1 MSTSINIAQLVTG
14 GKSRTSKGQSLTGM
28 LFVVSKESSLA
39 RGTIELV
46 DFTSEQMALCVV
58 DQFIPTYHRVIVSIK
73 EWNYIFDAASGYR
86 YLEFKMDSVF
96 YSNDT
101 LSVIRRHIK
110 SESKTYSKQP
120 HVFYIPSPTLSC
132 AEKRNVALAGQIHSI
147 SPLIV
152 VPKVT
157 SYFFLQL
164 TRDRSCVTIRFSGK
178 GCEYYYHYFLIGSYH
193 VFQNLSII
201 KKGERTIFS
210 FGKESCTCTITA
222 TQYADI
228 TIQPNSLEYPLTVTS
243 VEKPR
248 QFTGCITRIID
259 TLFGIYE
266 LESKL
271 LVCLFHYMN
280 YSPQK
285 PYRIGTRITI
295 SHFHTTK
302 VQSLTTSHL
311 LSLWE
316 MKNDCPV
323 LVSCQ
328 MTRIEIQSFPT
339 HSQVL
344 GEDMQTV
351 SFKLL
356 VYLDVI
362 KRQLDFSSLL
372 QQLEIYAA
380 LESKFSKSMDLDLN
394 GLFKTFNIIRK
405 HLLENDENQ
414 AYSIDFDSFFSHD
427 DEDSGCQV
435 FTRNSDKNVIQLI
448 SYPSL
453 ENVKSS
459 LEDNLAPYQ
468 LDLIGENHF
477 NEQHKVLIKSA
488 ELNQEHQLLGRID
501 MLDDGRLV
509 LVDNTCNILI
519 NTTENI
525 ELGAIYLCKKVRLF
539 SEDLSYLNSLTFEK
553 TKLDCRY
560 ISCNGHDLYL
570 VYRPHQ
576 QIFQIE
582 QDISSV
588 GISRFICDGLTT
600 VVNHPVVV
608 AHVIDKLP
616 LEFSVLGNDIE
627 CRLVVMLYSLTDST
641 EHNISIDSGKR
652 ILVTNK
658 RNRSLKFNRQLQ
670 LNKWYV
676 ILDLIQLGSN
686 ENDKTFFLSEKCH
699 KIYPIVITPR
709 RINYA
714 IQLTAIVSDDAVSVF
729 KPPIPKPVYNVSQL
743 AVYSL
748 SPDESYQERADFYYT
763 EPMDVQG
770 IIISKRL
777 LKGSAQSHS
786 TCDDKAADMYDKFGI
801 GTGKYERKLQ
811 IQLRQLNRLDTL
823 VIYLDSK
830 SQHYPLG
837 LIPGARVTFRNLL
850 RKHSY
855 KGFYNFYCTNRSTS
869 TIQVESTHAPK
880 EDHVDLDNV
889 PKIALSQLQKE
900 LVEGKEPEDTIFKAY
915 CFVNLI
921 VSLRFKWLCKTCE
934 SVIRNSNC
942 FNLCQEIEHVFTA
955 SAYVKISDNTE
966 TAHANVDGEK
976 LVFGLLDL
984 TQAQADEL
992 KHFVFEHGE
1001 LYYQGKPGS
1010 TYSNLPEKIDN
1021 PLKDLCSKAISR
1033 GHIWIYAKRQFK
1045 KEESGLSLLKL
1056 PKEKK
1061 NREVFDVEKAKLKV
1075 IVIKPDFAANI
1086 ACQLLLE
1093 GLDDFINN
1101 NNTA

>member
-1 MSTSINIAQLVTG
+1 MSISINIAQLVTG
-14 GKSRTSKGQSLTGM
+14 EKSRTSRGQSLTGM

-46 DFTSEQMALCVV
+46 DFTSDQMALCVV
-58 DQFIPTYHRVIVSIK
+58 DQFIPAYNRVIVSIK
-73 EWNYIFDAASGYR
+73 EWNYIFDAASGYK

-96 YSNDT
+96 YSSDT

-110 SESKTYSKQP
+110 SQSKAYSKQP
-120 HVFYIPSPTLSC
+120 HVFYIPNPTLSC

-147 SPLIV
+147 SPLIA
-152 VPKVT
+152 VPEVT
-157 SYFFLQL
+157 SHFFLQL

-178 GCEYYYHYFLIGSYH
+178 GCEYYYYYFLIGSYH

-201 KKGERTIFS
+201 KIDERTIFS
-210 FGKESCTCTITA
+210 FDKESRTCTITA
-222 TQYADI
+222 TQYTDI
-228 TIQPNSLEYPLTVTS
+228 TIQPNSLEYSLTVTS

-266 LESKL
+266 LENKL

-302 VQSLTTSHL
+302 VQSSTTSHL
-311 LSLWE
+311 LNLWK

-351 SFKLL
+351 SLKLL
-356 VYLDVI
+356 VYLDII
-362 KRQLDFSSLL
+362 KRQLNFSSLL

-380 LESKFSKSMDLDLN
+380 LESKFSKSTDLDSN
-394 GLFKTFNIIRK
+394 SLFKTFNIIRK
-405 HLLENDENQ
+405 HLLENNENQ

-435 FTRNSDKNVIQLI
+435 LTRNSDKNVIQLI

-453 ENVKSS
+453 ENIKSS
-459 LEDNLAPYQ
+459 LEDDLVPYQ

-477 NEQHKVLIKSA
+477 NEQEKVLIKSA

-509 LVDNTCNILI
+509 LVDDTCNILI

-525 ELGAIYLCKKVRLF
+525 ELGAIYLCKKARLF
-539 SEDLSYLNSLTFEK
+539 SEDLSYLNPLAFEK

-560 ISCNGHDLYL
+560 ISCDGHDLYL

-588 GISRFICDGLTT
+588 GISRFICDGLTK
-600 VVNHPVVV
+600 VVDHTVVV
-608 AHVIDKLP
+608 AHVINKLP
-616 LEFSVLGNDIE
+616 LEFSVSENDIE
-627 CRLVVMLYSLTDST
+627 CRLVVMLYSLTDSI
-641 EHNISIDSGKR
+641 EQNISIVSGKR

-670 LNKWYV
+670 LDKWYV

-699 KIYPIVITPR
+699 EIYPIVITPQ
-709 RINYA
+709 RINHA
-714 IQLTAIVSDDAVSVF
+714 IQLTAIVSDDDVSVF
-729 KPPIPKPVYNVSQL
+729 KPPIPKPVYSVSQL
-743 AVYSL
+743 AIYSL

-763 EPMDVQG
+763 KLMDVQG

-777 LKGSAQSHS
+777 VKGSAQSYS

-801 GTGKYERKLQ
+801 GTGESERKLQ
-811 IQLRQLNRLDTL
+811 IQLRQLDRLDTL
-823 VIYLDSK
+823 VIYLNSK

-837 LIPGARVTFRNLL
+837 LVPGARVTFRNLL
-850 RKHSY
+850 RKHLY
-855 KGFYNFYCTNRSTS
+855 KSFYNFYCTNRCTS
-869 TIQVESTHAPK
+869 TIQVEITHAPK
-880 EDHVDLDNV
+880 EDHVDLDSV

-900 LVEGKEPEDTIFKAY
+900 LVQGEETEDTIFKTY
-915 CFVNLI
+915 CFLAQIINI
-921 VSLRFKWLCKTCE
+921 RFSWFCKTCE
-934 SVIRNSNC
+934 TIIRNSNC
-942 FNLCQEIEHVFTA
+942 YNMCQESEHVFTA
-955 SAYVKISDNTE
+955 SAYAQISDNTE

-1001 LYYQGKPGS
+1001 LYYQRKPGS
-1010 TYSNLPEKIDN
+1010 THSNVLKQIDN
-1021 PLKDLCSKAISR
+1021 RLNDLCSRAISR
-1033 GHIWIYAKRQFK
+1033 GYIWIYAKRQFK

-1056 PKEKK
+1056 PKERKHK
-1061 NREVFDVEKAKLKV
+1061 GVSDVEKAKLKV
-1075 IVIKPDFAANI
+1075 IFIKPDFAVNV

-1101 NNTA
+1101 NKS